1 MQIKL
6 KRIIFGGIFFALL
19 AVSIFILASHFKSPQ
34 LTLTTLDGQSIAL
47 EGLQGKPVL
56 VTFWATDCE
65 NCLKEIPVLLDLY
78 SRYHAQGLEIIG
90 VSMYYDPPNHVVEFN
105 KQHSLPYPIVLDIDG
120 TIAKAFE
127 NTRLTPT
134 TFLLTPSGEIGWKK
148 TGLFELT
155 QIQPKI
161 EAFLAK

>member
-1 MQIKL
+1 MRIKW
-6 KRIIFGGIFFALL
+6 KKSIFGGIFFAFL
-19 AVSIFILASHFKSPQ
+19 AITIFILSSRPKAPD

-47 EGLQGKPVL
+47 AHLQGKPVI

-65 NCLKEIPVLLDLY
+65 SCLKEIPVFLDLY
-78 SRYHAQGLEIIG
+78 SRYHSQGLEIIG
-90 VSMYYDPPNHVVEFN
+90 VSMYYDPPNHVIEFN
-105 KQHSLPYPIVLDIDG
+105 KQHALPYPIVLDIDG
-120 TIAKAFE
+120 TIANAFE
-127 NTRLTPT
+127 NTRVTPT

-161 EAFLAK
+161 DAFLGK

>member
-1 MQIKL
+1 MRIKQ
-6 KRIIFGGIFFALL
+6 KKIIFSAIIFALL
-19 AVSIFILASHFKSPQ
+19 AGILFRFTLYSKSPN

-47 EGLQGKPVL
+47 ERLHGKPVL

-65 NCLKEIPVLLDLY
+65 SCLKEIPVFLDLY
-78 SRYHAQGLEIIG
+78 SRYHSQGLEIIG
-90 VSMYYDPPNHVVEFN
+90 VSMYYDPPNHVIEFN

-127 NTRLTPT
+127 NTRVTPT

-161 EAFLAK
+161 EAFLGK

>member
-19 AVSIFILASHFKSPQ
+19 AVSIFILASHSKSPQ

-90 VSMYYDPPNHVVEFN
+90 VSMSYDPPNHVVEFN

>member
-19 AVSIFILASHFKSPQ
+19 AVSIFILASHSKSPQ

-90 VSMYYDPPNHVVEFN
+90 VSMSYDPPNHVVEFN

-127 NTRLTPT
+127 NTLLTPT

>member
-19 AVSIFILASHFKSPQ
+19 AVSIFILASHSKSPQ

-90 VSMYYDPPNHVVEFN
+90 VSMSYDPPNHVVEFN

-134 TFLLTPSGEIGWKK
+134 TFLLTPSGEIGWEK